1 MLFGSACFVC
11 SFIAS
16 LVHWN
21 TSRPLCLVP
30 MCGRVCVCVVVFF
43 STNTWEHW
51 GSRTK
56 CTLLYCIIQ
65 DQIYLN
71 LTLNRTLRTGLEKK
85 KMFSHQLLIPPAHL
99 PDGKHLCSHSFT
111 SERGSGENC
120 RTNSDR
126 NFHSIPHPQHR
137 MFFFIY
143 ISIYYKIND
152 ILKIIPLWYHLN
164 DWQMDVSCSLA
175 ALGCSFSNF
184 STLKHD
190 SMIWPYDC

>member
-11 SFIAS
+11 CFIAS

-30 MCGRVCVCVVVFF
+30 MCRHVCMCVCVCF

-51 GSRTK
+51 GSRAK

-71 LTLNRTLRTGLEKK
+71 LTLNRTLRTGSQKKK

-111 SERGSGENC
+111 SERGSGEKC

-126 NFHSIPHPQHR
+126 SFHSTLCPKHR
-137 MFFFIY
+137 MFFIY
-143 ISIYYKIND
+143 IY
-152 ILKIIPLWYHLN
+152 ILQKETI
-164 DWQMDVSCSLA
+164 
-175 ALGCSFSNF
+175 
-184 STLKHD
+184 K
-190 SMIWPYDC
+190 

>member
-85 KMFSHQLLIPPAHL
+85 KCFHINYLFPRPIYQMESTCAHIPSLLREAA
-99 PDGKHLCSHSFT
+99 GRTVGQTATGT
-111 SERGSGENC
+111 STQSPILSTGC
-120 RTNSDR
+120 
-126 NFHSIPHPQHR
+126 
-137 MFFFIY
+137 FFLY
-143 ISIYYKIND
+143 IFLYITK
-152 ILKIIPLWYHLN
+152 
-164 DWQMDVSCSLA
+164 
-175 ALGCSFSNF
+175 
-184 STLKHD
+184 
-190 SMIWPYDC
+190 